1 MLRRLGFAA
10 PLLVALSAPA
20 LAAAQQ
26 LTGPMVAT
34 EGASYGG
41 SPASKATRSPI
52 LPAGRLELGGE
63 LVFLT
68 ADRDLLGEELK
79 FSDVVLMPLH
89 VRMAVTKWLELS
101 AGTSLLIKQSED
113 MREPVWQG
121 ADLALRIPFGA
132 HFAGTVHGAG
142 GPLMFDGGHFWQQE
156 SSLLTR
162 LSANDWLRFELRA
175 GYTITALRYDDGSS
189 TLHEL
194 MTHAEVQFGEKGGGA
209 WVGVDYYIPL
219 ASSTRGNAFDPN
231 NRINLVVGC
240 VLSPKRT
247 GWDLYLS
254 YGVVDRGSVDHPETT
269 VPILSGGFDQ
279 RQIAIGVQHRFD
291 LFEKKKKNDNVVVY

>member
-1 MLRRLGFAA
+1 MLGRLRFAA
-10 PLLVALSAPA
+10 PVFVALSAPA

-26 LTGPMVAT
+26 VEIQQMSLAG
-34 EGASYGG
+34 GASHDG
-41 SPASKATRSPI
+41 SAASKATRSPI

-63 LVFLT
+63 LAFLT

-89 VRMAVTKWLELS
+89 VRMAVSKWLELS
-101 AGTSLLIKQSED
+101 AGTSLLIKQSESMD
-113 MREPVWQG
+113 EPVWQG
-121 ADLALRIPFGA
+121 AHGGLRVPFGA
-132 HFAGTVHGAG
+132 HFAGSVFFGG
-142 GPLMFDGGHFWQQE
+142 GPLMFDRGHFWQQE
-156 SSLLTR
+156 SSLLMR
-162 LSANDWLRFELRA
+162 LSANDWMRFELRA
-175 GYTITALRYDDGSS
+175 GYTLTALRYDDGSS

-194 MTHAEVQFGEKGGGA
+194 MTHGEIQFGEKGGGA

-219 ASSTRGNAFDPN
+219 ASTTRGPAFDPN

-240 VLSPKRT
+240 VLSPRDT

-254 YGVVDRGSVDHPETT
+254 YGVVDRGNVDRPETT

-279 RQIAIGVQHRFD
+279 RQFTLGVQHRFD
-291 LFEKKKKNDNVVVY
+291 LFASKKDRDRDFD